1 MPISPG
7 FVHAGLL
14 SDRYNVAL
22 WKRSLDRGKGAPLP
36 PLVSG
41 GGVCVKWKVRV
52 SWKGSFWEREKES
65 ERRKVGRTWR
75 MSTHWFCFV
84 NMVDRI
90 LPTHSSSTVHCV
102 YPSLNLPQQP
112 FYANVLPQEARWQ
125 HCSVAVNMWPIFTL
139 LFMFL
144 NLGFAVSH
152 NTRSGCLCWFVRKSV
167 HSLERRAMR
176 PTRWHVKVNG
186 QVKGL

>member
-1 MPISPG
+1 MRISPG

-22 WKRSLDRGKGAPLP
+22 CKRSSDRGKGAPLP
-36 PLVSG
+36 PLMSG

-75 MSTHWFCFV
+75 TSTHWFCFV

-90 LPTHSSSTVHCV
+90 LLTLSSSTVLCV

-112 FYANVLPQEARWQ
+112 FYAHVLPQE
-125 HCSVAVNMWPIFTL
+125 AVNMWPIFTL

-144 NLGFAVSH
+144 NLGFAVFH
-152 NTRSGCLCWFVRKSV
+152 NTTSGCLCWFVRNSV
-167 HSLERRAMR
+167 RSLERRAMR
-176 PTRWHVKVNG
+176 LTRWHVKVNG